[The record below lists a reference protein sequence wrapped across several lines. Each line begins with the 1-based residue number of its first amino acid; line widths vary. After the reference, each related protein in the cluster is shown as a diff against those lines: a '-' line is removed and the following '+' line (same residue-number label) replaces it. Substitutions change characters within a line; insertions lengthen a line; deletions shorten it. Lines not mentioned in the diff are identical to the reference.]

1 MLIASILNFLFHK
14 VVLQHMQGVVGFLM
28 TSLLQI
34 YQEIF
39 QR

>member
-1 MLIASILNFLFHK
+1 MLIASILTLLFHK
-14 VVLQHMQGVVGFLM
+14 VVWQHMQGVVGFLM